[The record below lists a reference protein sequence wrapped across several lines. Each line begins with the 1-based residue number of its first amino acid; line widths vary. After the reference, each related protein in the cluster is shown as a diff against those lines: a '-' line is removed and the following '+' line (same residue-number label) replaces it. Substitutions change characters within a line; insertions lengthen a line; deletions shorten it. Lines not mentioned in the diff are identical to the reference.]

1 MDGPGNMSMKS
12 SKTESLMTQ
21 IVGNVGLFYV
31 CYRLS
36 MLGWDVMP
44 TARNARGIDIVM
56 YSQDASRTHTIQVK
70 TLSKRHPVPL
80 SGTLDR
86 LLGDFFVICRN
97 VVMESPECFVL
108 RPDEVRARG
117 HRGEKEGRV
126 SYWLQPKD
134 DAVEEFRDAWKRIG
148 YNLTVAPGTVQQP
161 AAADGTPRR
170 R

>member
-1 MDGPGNMSMKS
+1 MKS

-36 MLGWDVMP
+36 KWAWNVMP
-44 TARNARGIDIVM
+44 TARNARGIDIVI

-70 TLSKRHPVPL
+70 ALSKRNPVPL

-108 RPDEVRARG
+108 RPDEVRARA
-117 HRGEKEGRV
+117 HRGEKAGRV
-126 SYWLQPKD
+126 SYWLPPKD
-134 DAVEEFRDAWKRIG
+134 YAVNEFREAWERIG
-148 YNLTVAPGTVQQP
+148 YGLTVAQGTLQLP
-161 AAADGTPRR
+161 AAADVRASRR
-170 R
+170 